1 MKPDVICCLPERI
14 YPILDFYEKIRAFV
28 TFIEKTIIKGLMF
41 QTFRAALP
49 KLKTEIQEQLK
60 MAKQKYDEA
69 HTQFKL
75 LNPLALK
82 DDYLR
87 YIEEF
92 RKTVRQYTAYTNE
105 IDFYFPVH
113 LCGKTYA
120 ETEHDFIHK
129 WKRYQT
135 LAWRAYLS
143 VNELIQRQPILQ
155 TQLNLRLVGARHFSR
170 LQQIFSFMVLAF
182 KPRDPSRDEIETT
195 ESLLYGGLNDYENLE
210 KSVRELLR
218 TLIRET
224 FLMGICWLKQ
234 MYTYLLDTFHT
245 NVRKFLLSNE
255 KFSHLREHT
264 RFLDLVDLDYHTIV
278 RELIRDAI
286 RYIRDSR
293 NTWSSYGHYDIT
305 ERMRKLVLSI
315 PAEID
320 HVKIAKTVIPG
331 LFVKNS
337 EGNSVQVA
345 NLSDIFK
352 HIPPHQLLDQIY
364 GSESFLTQT
373 RDPQTAN
380 HHVNGRKTI
389 LELYTATCGRL
400 LQDITSSFNSSVV
413 AKMQSFDTLS
423 NQRALFT
430 RIERMSEKQIG
441 GMANIRIND
450 IRDSVQKAE
459 TMINDLSVTLAL
471 VDAAIHEMSNG
482 NLLTENEREQIKER
496 AHRQAAYVMHKK
508 DKKPTTHDNDKSS
521 LQVLA
526 HSTIESPSALDA
538 VNVLDDKQD
547 LLSVDDSTT
556 AAVLLL
562 DLYQKHDQEDLT
574 YGFLE
579 GDSLEQDKSEPR
591 AHDHI
596 YVDPETMDYDH
607 VVRMPPQGLYGV
619 FATIQIISSF
629 ITYVQWS
636 TDKDCQ

>member
-1 MKPDVICCLPERI
+1 
-14 YPILDFYEKIRAFV
+14 
-28 TFIEKTIIKGLMF
+28 
-41 QTFRAALP
+41 
-49 KLKTEIQEQLK
+49 
-60 MAKQKYDEA
+60 MAKHKYDEA

-87 YIEEF
+87 YLEEF
-92 RKTVRQYTAYTNE
+92 RRTVRLYTAYTNE

-120 ETEHDFIHK
+120 ETEHDFIYK

-135 LAWRAYLS
+135 LTWRAYLS
-143 VNELIQRQPILQ
+143 ANELIGRQPALQ
-155 TQLNLRLVGARHFSR
+155 TQLDLRLVGARHFSR
-170 LQQIFSFMVLAF
+170 LQQVFSFMILAF

-195 ESLLYGGLNDYENLE
+195 ESLLYAGLNDYENLE

-224 FLMGICWLKQ
+224 FLMGTCWLKQ

-255 KFSHLREHT
+255 KFSHLREHN
-264 RFLDLVDLDYHTIV
+264 RFLDLVDLDYHTTV
-278 RELIRDAI
+278 RELIRDVI

-293 NTWSSYGHYDIT
+293 NTWSYYSHYDIT

-315 PAEID
+315 PVEID
-320 HVKIAKTVIPG
+320 HVKIAKTTIPG
-331 LFVKNS
+331 LFVKSS
-337 EGNSVQVA
+337 EGNGVQAA

-352 HIPPHQLLDQIY
+352 HIPPQQLLDQIY

-380 HHVNGRKTI
+380 HHLNGRKAI
-389 LELYTATCGRL
+389 LELYKATCGRL
-400 LQDITSSFNSSVV
+400 LQDITSSYNSSVV
-413 AKMQSFDTLS
+413 AKMQSFDTLP

-441 GMANIRIND
+441 GMANIRVSD

-459 TMINDLSVTLAL
+459 MMINDLSVTLAL
-471 VDAAIHEMSNG
+471 VDAAIKEMSSG
-482 NLLTENEREQIKER
+482 NRLTENEREQIKER
-496 AHRQAAYVMHKK
+496 AHRQTAYVMHTK
-508 DKKPTTHDNDKSS
+508 DKEPTTHDTDESS
-521 LQVLA
+521 LQVLT
-526 HSTIESPSALDA
+526 HSISEIPSSLGA
-538 VNVLDDKQD
+538 VNVIDDKQD
-547 LLSVDDSTT
+547 LLSVDDSTAA

-562 DLYQKHDQEDLT
+562 DLYQKHDQEDLA

-596 YVDPETMDYDH
+596 YVDPETMDYENI
-607 VVRMPPQGLYGV
+607 VRMPSKGLYGV
-619 FATIQIISSF
+619 FGTIKIISSF
-629 ITYVQWS
+629 VTYVQWS
-636 TDKDCQ
+636 KDKNCQ